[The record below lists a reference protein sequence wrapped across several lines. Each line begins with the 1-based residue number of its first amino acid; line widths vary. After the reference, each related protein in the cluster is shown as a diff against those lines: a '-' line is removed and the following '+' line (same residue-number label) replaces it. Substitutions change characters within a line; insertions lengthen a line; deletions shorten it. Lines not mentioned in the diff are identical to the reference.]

1 MWFFGQEELEHPQ
14 DPDVPPVFDRQGK
27 LKNVSRPWV
36 ALADTDLQIRVGG
49 GGGHPDP
56 EIRGV
61 VSKKL
66 FCGPFGPQF
75 GLEIIE
81 MGRGGG
87 PPAPPLD
94 SPM

>member
-14 DPDVPPVFDRQGK
+14 DQDVSPVFDRQGK

-36 ALADTDLQIRVGG
+36 VRGRSRPSDEGQGG

-66 FCGPFGPQF
+66 FF
-75 GLEIIE
+75 GLS
-81 MGRGGG
+81 GLR
-87 PPAPPLD
+87 LV
-94 SPM
+94 